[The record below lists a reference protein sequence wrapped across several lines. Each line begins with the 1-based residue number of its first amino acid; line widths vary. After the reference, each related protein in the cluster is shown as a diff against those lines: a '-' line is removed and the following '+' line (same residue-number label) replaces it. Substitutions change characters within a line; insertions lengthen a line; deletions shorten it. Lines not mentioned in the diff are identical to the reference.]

1 MVKGLKKL
9 NSVITKQLKGF
20 GISKAV
26 CSDDF
31 SYWCIEEEVHYKLTQ
46 TIEDEWFMEFIE
58 ETFGYAPTNPFIMSL
73 LHEVGHHITID
84 IVEDEDMDFS
94 EDEKERISE
103 EMQTADAE
111 RTKALEWE
119 YFNLPDEIV
128 ATEWAVDYA
137 VNHTEELEDMWQEIL
152 KALAEFYERNGV
164 TNDD

>member
-9 NSVITKQLKGF
+9 NSVITKQLMPF
-20 GISKAV
+20 GISEAI
-26 CSDDF
+26 CSNDF
-31 SYWCIEEEVHYKLTQ
+31 SYWYVEEEVHYKLTQ
-46 TIEDEWFMEFIE
+46 TIEDEWFMEFIK
-58 ETFGYAPTNPFIMSL
+58 ETFGYVPTNSFIMSL
-73 LHEVGHHITID
+73 LHEVGHHNTYD
-84 IVEDEDMDFS
+84 ELEDEDINFS

-137 VNHTEELEDMWQEIL
+137 VNHTEEIKQMWEEIL
-152 KALAEFYERNGV
+152 TALQEFYERNGI
-164 TNDD
+164 TNDN